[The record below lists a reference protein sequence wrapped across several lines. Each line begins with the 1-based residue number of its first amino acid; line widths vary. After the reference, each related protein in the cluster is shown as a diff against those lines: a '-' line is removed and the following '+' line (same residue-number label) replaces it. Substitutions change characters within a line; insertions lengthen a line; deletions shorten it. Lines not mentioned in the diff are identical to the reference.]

1 MPSRP
6 ARPAATHTSL
16 DTILSRSHCA
26 WWGVISFAMK
36 ARTMSR
42 NALCSS
48 VKICRRIALDLP
60 WHRNPAFFEAIVK
73 EILRNLCF
81 TYGWRAG
88 DAEEPSRTH
97 RPEDDARAG
106 PSGADRDLDAPGPAR
121 FGDRDRVRG
130 DRRALPLGVQLPP
143 EDAGPVRPGRGRPG
157 ERRGRAGTS
166 VAGA

>member
-1 MPSRP
+1 
-6 ARPAATHTSL
+6 
-16 DTILSRSHCA
+16 
-26 WWGVISFAMK
+26 MK

-42 NALCSS
+42 NASCSS

-60 WHRNPAFFEAIVK
+60 WHRNPALLEAIVK
-73 EILRNLCF
+73 EMLRNICF
-81 TYGWRAG
+81 TYGWRTG

-143 EDAGPVRPGRGRPG
+143 AHAGQVRLRRGGPGQ
-157 ERRGRAGTS
+157 RRGRAGAP
-166 VAGA
+166 VAGSHA